1 VFSQAPQAEATTTL
15 EQLFSGNPKVTGAMN
30 ALVEA
35 VAEAVETRQKL
46 ASKRSKPWSAGR

>member
-30 ALVEA
+30 ALVET
-35 VAEAVETRQKL
+35 VAEAVETREKD
-46 ASKRSKPWSAGR
+46 ATER